1 MQDLQTVLKTISE
14 TTENGKTV
22 PYATPTTSCE
32 SGGKYPLLFLPYL
45 KLGLGI
51 IGLLHNDIDSRWD
64 KFKFFALKIL
74 GSREWKIQMSTL
86 DTNPDHNHHL
96 FSYSVNMRLDTSA
109 FKRGSYVLPS
119 AATVNFLHYK
129 YQCLQVT
136 GSSTSLRTQGVGQG
150 WWRSRDTRQCT
161 PPQLLLFYLSHPMVY
176 RLLSSLESS
185 RTTFSGT
192 IHSRSFT

>member
-51 IGLLHNDIDSRWD
+51 IGLLHNHTDSRWD

-96 FSYSVNMRLDTSA
+96 FSYSVNVHELHEVGHISIQERLLCITYSSHSEFSSPQIPMPLSDQELYISQNTGSRAGLVAEQGHKAVHTTTASA
-109 FKRGSYVLPS
+109 VLPVPVRG
-119 AATVNFLHYK
+119 A
-129 YQCLQVT
+129 QVA
-136 GSSTSLRTQGVGQG
+136 QQ
-150 WWRSRDTRQCT
+150 
-161 PPQLLLFYLSHPMVY
+161 P
-176 RLLSSLESS
+176 
-185 RTTFSGT
+185 
-192 IHSRSFT
+192 